1 MSNWMD
7 DRVTRGDQ
15 PCPWC
20 NEKNDASMWM
30 GDVKEGEPKVEPKP
44 GDVGICASC
53 AMPMIY
59 QEYGKPRPPVESEWM
74 ALNADDNITRIRRAV
89 FMSNV
94 KSGANVVYEDHD
106 LYRRGE
112 GTA

>member
-1 MSNWMD
+1 MNSPNWMD
-7 DRVTRGDQ
+7 DRVSRGDQ
-15 PCPWC
+15 TCPWC
-20 NEKNDASMWM
+20 KEANDASMYI
-30 GDVKEGEPKVEPKP
+30 GEQEGKVEPKP

-59 QEYGKPRPPVESEWM
+59 QEFGTPRPPTESEWM

-94 KSGANVVYEDHD
+94 KNGANVVYEDHD

-112 GTA
+112 GAA